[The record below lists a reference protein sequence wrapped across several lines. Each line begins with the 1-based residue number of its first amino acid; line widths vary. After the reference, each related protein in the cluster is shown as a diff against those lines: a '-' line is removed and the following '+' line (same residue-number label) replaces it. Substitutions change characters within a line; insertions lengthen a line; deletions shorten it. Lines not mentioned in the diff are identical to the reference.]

1 MSWLRSSLEPAFL
14 YVFQSCATG
23 RWVSLG
29 MSKPPGLWLASLRA
43 CVTSLLDE
51 SLSRCRAEGEPPFR
65 PACEVSAGRRGG
77 LKGNLRKM
85 LFGIC
90 CAELEFC
97 GSDKIRSTC
106 ANRIQ
111 TWPLRAG
118 IMGISPFAED
128 RRLRKNFFF
137 FALIFSNPPAVKR
150 GPRGACG

>member
-1 MSWLRSSLEPAFL
+1 
-14 YVFQSCATG
+14 
-23 RWVSLG
+23 

-77 LKGNLRKM
+77 LKGILLKM

-97 GSDKIRSTC
+97 GSDKIRNTC
-106 ANRIQ
+106 ANGMQ
-111 TWPLRAG
+111 TCRVRAG
-118 IMGISPFAED
+118 IIGISLFMED
-128 RRLRKNFFF
+128 RRLWEVF
-137 FALIFSNPPAVKR
+137 
-150 GPRGACG
+150 